1 MWAAWKSGTKNTLGI
16 RFYGCTI
23 YWENGSCKL
32 FLWQDP
38 EYTDSR
44 REVITELMDEH
55 ELSMKRDQLQM
66 LKKKLENIEGM
77 QTYDDDASSRNLQK
91 MKELQKT
98 SSRILHFCLPI
109 FHVYLVLFVGSLRI
123 K

>member
-23 YWENGSCKL
+23 YWENGSCKR

-44 REVITELMDEH
+44 REVITELMDE
-55 ELSMKRDQLQM
+55 LSMKRDELQM

-77 QTYDDDASSRNLQK
+77 QTYDDDASSRN
-91 MKELQKT
+91 LQKT